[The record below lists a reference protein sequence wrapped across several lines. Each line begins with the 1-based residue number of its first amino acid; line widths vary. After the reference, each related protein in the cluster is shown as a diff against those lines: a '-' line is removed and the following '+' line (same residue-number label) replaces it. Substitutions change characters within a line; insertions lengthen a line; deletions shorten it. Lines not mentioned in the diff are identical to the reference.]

1 MKKTPLG
8 EEPVE
13 GPHKRKSAKNAENA
27 EVA

>member
-13 GPHKRKSAKNAENA
+13 GPHKRKSAKNAE
-27 EVA
+27 VA